1 MAPSLSIVMP
11 VYNERY
17 LVAEAVRRVLAVRS
31 EWIGALQL
39 VVVDDGSTDGT
50 REILSELARKHA
62 DRILYIEH
70 ETNSGKGAAVRTG
83 VEHCTGD
90 VTLIQ
95 DADLEYDPQDI
106 PRLMVPFVQHGAD
119 AVYGSRFSDAA
130 YRRVLYFRHTLGNR
144 LLTLLANLAT
154 DLNLSDVETGYKAVR
169 TPLLRSIPIRSDDF
183 RIEIEL
189 TFKLAKRNAR
199 IFEVPIS
206 YNGRSYEEGKK
217 IGFRDGLLA
226 LGAIVRWWLIDDL
239 YRPDQ
244 YGSNILAALSEVP
257 RFNRW
262 MASQLR
268 PFVGSRVLEI
278 GAGIGNLTRALLPRD
293 SYTASEINPLY
304 VEQLRALAEF
314 RPYMSV
320 EEVDLARSEHFSAF
334 QQQFDTAICL
344 NVLEHVPEEGKALA
358 NLMSALSEGGRA
370 IILVPQHPWLYG
382 SLDTALGHC
391 RRYTRRSLEDAL
403 LAAGFGIERI
413 FDFNRVSVPG
423 WWLNAKVLQRRHIGR
438 VQLKILDSFLWLL
451 KRIDRWLPWSGISL
465 IAVARRPAAGE
476 AAPSACR

>member
-1 MAPSLSIVMP
+1 MSISLSLVMP

-17 LVAEAVRRVLAVRS
+17 LVAEAIRRVLAVRS
-31 EWIGALQL
+31 EWIRELQL

-50 REILSELARKHA
+50 REILAELARQHA
-62 DRILYIEH
+62 DRLLYIPH
-70 ETNSGKGAAVRTG
+70 EINRGKGAAVRTG
-83 VEHCTGD
+83 IERCTGD

-106 PRLMVPFVQHGAD
+106 PRLMLPFVRQGAD
-119 AVYGSRFSDAA
+119 AVFGSRFSDAE

-144 LLTLLANLAT
+144 LITLLANLGT

-169 TPLLRSIPIRSDDF
+169 TPLLKSIPIRSNDF

-189 TFKLAKRNAR
+189 SFKLAKRGAR

-217 IGFRDGLLA
+217 IGFKDALLA
-226 LGAIVRWWLIDDL
+226 LAAIVRWWLIDDL

-257 RFNRW
+257 RFNLW
-262 MASQLR
+262 MARQLR

-278 GAGIGNLTRALLPRD
+278 GAGIGNLTRTMLPRD

-304 VEQLRALAEF
+304 IEQLRALGEF

-320 EEVDLARSEHFSAF
+320 VEVDLERSDHFSSF
-334 QQQFDTAICL
+334 QQQFDTVICL
-344 NVLEHVPEEGKALA
+344 NVLEHVPEESKALA
-358 NLMSALSEGGRA
+358 NLFGALTENGRA
-370 IILVPQHPWLYG
+370 LILVPQHPWLHG
-382 SLDTALGHC
+382 SLDEVLGHC
-391 RRYTRRSLEDAL
+391 RRYTRRSLEEAL
-403 LAAGFGIERI
+403 LSAGFAIDRI
-413 FDFNRVSVPG
+413 FDFNRISVPG
-423 WWLNAKVLQRRHIGR
+423 WWLNARVLQRKHIGR
-438 VQLKILDSFLWLL
+438 FQLKILDSFLWLL
-451 KRIDRWLPWSGISL
+451 KRIDPWLPWGGVSL
-465 IAVARRPAAGE
+465 IAVARRPAAK
-476 AAPSACR
+476 